1 MKKQNKTKI
10 GMRSVVKVKV
20 GELEKIT
27 REGRIRRMSKEVVGY
42 VQALEAKNKLLIQ
55 FKDGP
60 KKAIISSLLG
70 FLSSK

>member
-27 REGRIRRMSKEVVGY
+27 REGRSTRIRKDVVVCVHSVVGKKKFLFL
-42 VQALEAKNKLLIQ
+42 LEDGQKN
-55 FKDGP
+55 
-60 KKAIISSLLG
+60 
-70 FLSSK
+70 